1 MKYRVF
7 DPSRIVE
14 KTFKEHKDEVSK
26 EKGYEDFQYVWLYN
40 TIALDVILTEAAE
53 RYAKQA
59 YNAGY
64 EKGVDDAMS

>member
-1 MKYRVF
+1 MKKPLRN
-7 DPSRIVE
+7 I
-14 KTFKEHKDEVSK
+14 KDEVSK
-26 EKGYEDFQYVWLYN
+26 EKGDEDFQYVWLYN